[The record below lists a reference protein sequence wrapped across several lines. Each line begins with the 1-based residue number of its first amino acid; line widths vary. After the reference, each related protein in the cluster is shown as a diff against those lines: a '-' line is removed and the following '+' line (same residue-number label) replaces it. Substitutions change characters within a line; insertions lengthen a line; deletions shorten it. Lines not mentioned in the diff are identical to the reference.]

1 LQAARFIAR
10 IRSATDMTV
19 IKEKCEGPNATSP
32 DGEGMG
38 ADEAMARVRNAY
50 GHLLER
56 DRVLLEIDANER
68 SLTHKLAEYLQLEF
82 PNWHVDC
89 EYNRDR
95 HEMKRLDWAEVRS
108 DDTNAT
114 TVFPD
119 IIVHLRV
126 TNENLIVIEAKKS
139 TTATGGADHRKLA
152 RYKEEL
158 RYRFAVE
165 VVFPVGVDASDASPA
180 IDVREVVE

>member
-1 LQAARFIAR
+1 
-10 IRSATDMTV
+10 MTV
-19 IKEKCEGPNATSP
+19 IKEKCEGSNATSP

-38 ADEAMARVRNAY
+38 ADEAMARVRKAY

-56 DRVLLEIDANER
+56 DWMLLAIDANER
-68 SLTHKLAEYLQLEF
+68 SITHKLGEHLQREF

-89 EYNRDR
+89 EYNRDG
-95 HEMKRLDWAEVRS
+95 HQAKRLDWTEVRS

-119 IIVHLRV
+119 IIVHHRG

-139 TTATGGADHRKLA
+139 TTSANGEDRNKLE
-152 RYKEEL
+152 RYKEQL
-158 RYRFAVE
+158 GYRFAVE
-165 VVFPVGVDASDASPA
+165 IVFPVKEDAKDASP
-180 IDVREVVE
+180 IRDVREVGNE